1 MQLFEQILSC
11 YGWEGAALAGATL
24 LMLGVQLYYYIFV
37 YGRIPGYKNNRR
49 PQTMDREPPVSVVVP
64 LFSEDY
70 SFVEERL
77 PLILAQNYPD
87 FEVVIVYVGHDTD
100 FYEDLVRLKQ
110 SFPQITTTKIHLDPR
125 FPISRKM
132 ALNVGIKSAHYECM
146 VFTSTDAV
154 PQTDRW
160 LSLMA
165 KGFMRGEIVVG
176 YCGVERGKGF
186 SNYMMRA
193 WRMMH
198 SADWIAR
205 AVQRRAYRGTLHNY
219 GFTKSLYFGANG
231 FSHLNM
237 NIGED
242 DLFMQRVMTRDNV
255 SVILSPRAS
264 LREKMWGGMGWW
276 TSQLRYFGSAFRFY
290 PRAVK
295 TFVRANRNGKI
306 ADSYVSAAQLS
317 DEEAKALMAGEMYGP
332 VLKNNE
338 WTMSRA
344 LDSKMVPDS
353 VGVRHIVLPYAQ
365 EALADSLLTV
375 LKKGGDFAQTAARYS
390 VYDATAA
397 NGGEVGVLPF
407 SAFTGEFAAALANAR
422 QGDIV
427 KIASGDAIQLMQVY
441 RADKPSKHVQVATIT
456 YPVEASAA
464 TRRDVHNQAG
474 SFMVNAKGSAA
485 AFADAAST
493 AAVTPRVA
501 AIAQGDRT
509 IRGLEDSRE
518 VARWAYGAKEGDL
531 SAIFNVGKD
540 YVIATL
546 TEIDDNE
553 YAPLNKVSAQI
564 RSQLLRDKK
573 YDYIVKSLSG
583 STLAEQAAS
592 LGSEV
597 EDFSDV
603 TFGSF
608 YVNGVGME
616 PRLVGAIAS
625 AEKGALSAPV
635 KGLSGV
641 YVFEVGDVKTDDKQ
655 TAEGE
660 KVRAQAMAEGMAQQF
675 AIPAI
680 QQMAKIQDLRG
691 KYF

>member
-186 SNYMMRA
+186 SNYMRRA

-276 TSQLRYFGSAFRFY
+276 TSGEDLRPLGDRF
-290 PRAVK
+290 A
-295 TFVRANRNGKI
+295 
-306 ADSYVSAAQLS
+306 
-317 DEEAKALMAGEMYGP
+317 
-332 VLKNNE
+332 
-338 WTMSRA
+338 RA
-344 LDSKMVPDS
+344 LFRHGGLRPCGHASRVQARRAAARRHPLCRR
-353 VGVRHIVLPYAQ
+353 GVRSAPHRAAAGRGRHCR
-365 EALADSLLTV
+365 ALLHLRPARPAV
-375 LKKGGDFAQTAARYS
+375 GRGAGGDAA
-390 VYDATAA
+390 
-397 NGGEVGVLPF
+397 P
-407 SAFTGEFAAALANAR
+407 
-422 QGDIV
+422 
-427 KIASGDAIQLMQVY
+427 
-441 RADKPSKHVQVATIT
+441 P
-456 YPVEASAA
+456 
-464 TRRDVHNQAG
+464 
-474 SFMVNAKGSAA
+474 
-485 AFADAAST
+485 
-493 AAVTPRVA
+493 
-501 AIAQGDRT
+501 
-509 IRGLEDSRE
+509 
-518 VARWAYGAKEGDL
+518 
-531 SAIFNVGKD
+531 
-540 YVIATL
+540 
-546 TEIDDNE
+546 
-553 YAPLNKVSAQI
+553 
-564 RSQLLRDKK
+564 
-573 YDYIVKSLSG
+573 
-583 STLAEQAAS
+583 
-592 LGSEV
+592 
-597 EDFSDV
+597 
-603 TFGSF
+603 
-608 YVNGVGME
+608 
-616 PRLVGAIAS
+616 
-625 AEKGALSAPV
+625 
-635 KGLSGV
+635 
-641 YVFEVGDVKTDDKQ
+641 
-655 TAEGE
+655 
-660 KVRAQAMAEGMAQQF
+660 
-675 AIPAI
+675 
-680 QQMAKIQDLRG
+680 
-691 KYF
+691 

>member
-1 MQLFEQILSC
+1 MLFRSKR
-11 YGWEGAALAGATL
+11 GVPPPTRAARGPSSA
-24 LMLGVQLYYYIFV
+24 
-37 YGRIPGYKNNRR
+37 
-49 PQTMDREPPVSVVVP
+49 
-64 LFSEDY
+64 DY

-276 TSQLRYFGSAFRFY
+276 MSQLRYYGSAFRFY
-290 PRAVK
+290 PQ
-295 TFVRANRNGKI
+295 TVRNYIQWELG
-306 ADSYVSAAQLS
+306 
-317 DEEAKALMAGEMYGP
+317 
-332 VLKNNE
+332 
-338 WTMSRA
+338 SR
-344 LDSKMVPDS
+344 
-353 VGVRHIVLPYAQ
+353 
-365 EALADSLLTV
+365 SLFFLTV
-375 LKKGGDFAQTAARYS
+375 VCAAA
-390 VYDATAA
+390 VM
-397 NGGEVGVLPF
+397 PF
-407 SAFTGEFAAALANAR
+407 EFKIAALALLVIRFLIVAIEVRRIAR
-422 QGDIV
+422 RLGE
-427 KIASGDAIQLMQVY
+427 SGMMGRYFVY
-441 RADKPSKHVQVATIT
+441 DLLSP
-456 YPVEASAA
+456 
-464 TRRDVHNQAG
+464 
-474 SFMVNAKGSAA
+474 
-485 AFADAAST
+485 
-493 AAVTPRVA
+493 
-501 AIAQGDRT
+501 
-509 IRGLEDSRE
+509 L
-518 VARWAYGAKEGDL
+518 WAL
-531 SAIFNVGKD
+531 
-540 YVIATL
+540 
-546 TEIDDNE
+546 
-553 YAPLNKVSAQI
+553 
-564 RSQLLRDKK
+564 
-573 YDYIVKSLSG
+573 
-583 STLAEQAAS
+583 
-592 LGSEV
+592 
-597 EDFSDV
+597 
-603 TFGSF
+603 
-608 YVNGVGME
+608 
-616 PRLVGAIAS
+616 
-625 AEKGALSAPV
+625 ALSV
-635 KGLSGV
+635 MLMRK
-641 YVFEVGDVKTDDKQ
+641 DDR
-655 TAEGE
+655 
-660 KVRAQAMAEGMAQQF
+660 VWR
-675 AIPAI
+675 
-680 QQMAKIQDLRG
+680 
-691 KYF
+691 

>member
-295 TFVRANRNGKI
+295 TFVRWEIGSR
-306 ADSYVSAAQLS
+306 
-317 DEEAKALMAGEMYGP
+317 
-332 VLKNNE
+332 VLFFA
-338 WTMSRA
+338 T
-344 LDSKMVPDS
+344 V
-353 VGVRHIVLPYAQ
+353 VC
-365 EALADSLLTV
+365 ALAVMPPEYKLAALLLAV
-375 LKKGGDFAQTAARYS
+375 IRYVVVAFEVRRIARRLGEGGIAGRYFI
-390 VYDATAA
+390 YDLL
-397 NGGEVGVLPF
+397 GPLW
-407 SAFTGEFAAALANAR
+407 AAALGAM
-422 QGDIV
+422 
-427 KIASGDAIQLMQVY
+427 LL
-441 RADKPSKHVQVATIT
+441 
-456 YPVEASAA
+456 
-464 TRRDVHNQAG
+464 RRDNCVW
-474 SFMVNAKGSAA
+474 
-485 AFADAAST
+485 
-493 AAVTPRVA
+493 R
-501 AIAQGDRT
+501 
-509 IRGLEDSRE
+509 
-518 VARWAYGAKEGDL
+518 
-531 SAIFNVGKD
+531 
-540 YVIATL
+540 
-546 TEIDDNE
+546 
-553 YAPLNKVSAQI
+553 
-564 RSQLLRDKK
+564 
-573 YDYIVKSLSG
+573 
-583 STLAEQAAS
+583 
-592 LGSEV
+592 
-597 EDFSDV
+597 
-603 TFGSF
+603 
-608 YVNGVGME
+608 
-616 PRLVGAIAS
+616 
-625 AEKGALSAPV
+625 
-635 KGLSGV
+635 
-641 YVFEVGDVKTDDKQ
+641 
-655 TAEGE
+655 
-660 KVRAQAMAEGMAQQF
+660 
-675 AIPAI
+675 
-680 QQMAKIQDLRG
+680 
-691 KYF
+691 